1 MISLLNGVVRSI
13 SLDRAIIEVGGVGLS
28 VSLTTAT
35 SSQLNLGAPVQ
46 LFTSLVVREDSL
58 TLFGFL
64 DEDSRAAFE
73 LVQTVS
79 GIGPKVAL
87 AILGAHSP
95 QTLAVAIAQEDIKA
109 IEKVPGIGRKG
120 AQRLIL
126 ELKGKISD
134 FGTSEH
140 RQMHQP
146 VWREQL
152 TSALISLG
160 FSAKDSDSAISAVVS
175 QYADKG
181 MDAQGVDISELLK
194 AALQTGR
201 RS

>member
-35 SSQLNLGAPVQ
+35 TSQLNLGAPVQ

-160 FSAKDSDSAISAVVS
+160 FSAKDSDSAISAVLS

-181 MDAQGVDISELLK
+181 IDAQGVDISELLK

>member
-1 MISLLNGVVRSI
+1 MISLVNGLVRSI
-13 SLDRAIIEVGGVGLS
+13 ASDRVIVEVGGVGLS
-28 VSLTTAT
+28 VSVTPATAQ
-35 SSQLNLGAPVQ
+35 QLNIGAPVQ

-64 DEDSRAAFE
+64 DEDSRSTFE

-87 AILGAHSP
+87 AILGSHTP
-95 QTLAVAIAQEDIKA
+95 QTLSLAVLQEDVKA

-126 ELKGKISD
+126 ELKGKLTD
-134 FGTSEH
+134 FGTTSKTD
-140 RQMHQP
+140 RHQP

-152 TSALISLG
+152 TSALVSLG
-160 FSAKDSDSAISAVVS
+160 FNAKDSDAAE
-175 QYADKG
+175 
-181 MDAQGVDISELLK
+181 SE
-194 AALQTGR
+194 GR
-201 RS
+201 CVL

>member
-1 MISLLNGVVRSI
+1 MISLINGIVRSI
-13 SLDRAIIEVGGVGLS
+13 SSDRAVVEVGGVGLA
-28 VSLTTAT
+28 VSLTSQTTA
-35 SSQLNLGAPVQ
+35 QLNLGTPVQ

-64 DEDSRAAFE
+64 DEESRSAFE

-87 AILGAHSP
+87 AILGAHTP
-95 QTLAVAIAQEDIKA
+95 QSLAVAIAQEDIKA

-134 FGTSEH
+134 FGGVDH
-140 RQMHQP
+140 KQIRQP

-160 FSAKDSDSAISAVVS
+160 FTAKDSDSAITAVVS
-175 QYADKG
+175 QYADNG
-181 MDAQGVDISELLK
+181 IDAQNVDISELLK
-194 AALQTGR
+194 AALQSGR
-201 RS
+201 RA

>member
-1 MISLLNGVVRSI
+1 MISLINGVVRSI
-13 SLDRAIIEVGGVGLS
+13 SNDRAVVEVGGVGLS
-28 VSLTTAT
+28 VSMTSNTT
-35 SSQLNLGAPVQ
+35 SQLNLGAPAQ

-64 DEDSRAAFE
+64 DEESRSAFE

-87 AILGAHSP
+87 AILGAHTP
-95 QTLAVAIAQEDIKA
+95 QSLAVAIAQEDIKA

-134 FGTSEH
+134 FGSVDH
-140 RQMHQP
+140 KQIHQP
-146 VWREQL
+146 IWREQL

-160 FSAKDSDSAISAVVS
+160 FTAKDSDSAITSVVA
-175 QYADKG
+175 QYADNG
-181 MDAQGVDISELLK
+181 VDVQNVDISELLK
-194 AALQTGR
+194 AALQSGR
-201 RS
+201 RA